1 MTCKDRFYAR
11 LKGDNV
17 DRVPNLNIIMGF
29 SAKLSGYSYKEYCTD
44 YRKLVEAD
52 MKATQM
58 FGMDILSVISDP
70 MREVE
75 LFGGESVLPED
86 DVPYEK
92 TPFIAEY
99 ADLTKLKINPIE
111 SAPRAID
118 RVKGVELFKKEAGDE
133 YPICG
138 WVEGPVAEASDLRG
152 INKLMEDLLL
162 EPEFVRDLMDICVQN
177 GLEFAR
183 AQVNA
188 GADVIGVGDAAAS
201 LIGPRIYKD
210 IAFEYQKRLLKGIKD
225 MGAVTKL
232 HICGNTTDLVEL
244 IPVEH
249 VDIFDIDWMV
259 DYKKTVKRIG
269 DKTSVNGNFD
279 PVSVLLQGDTML
291 VQSETRRCVIDG
303 NHLSMV
309 SAGCEVPKFTPR
321 ENMRVVSDTLK
332 NINN

>member
-1 MTCKDRFYAR
+1 MNCRERFYAR
-11 LKGDNV
+11 LRGEKV
-17 DRVPNLNIIMGF
+17 DRIPNLNIVMGF
-29 SAKLSGYSYKEYCTD
+29 AAKLSGYTYKEYCTD
-44 YRKLVEAD
+44 YRKLVESD
-52 MKATQM
+52 LKATQM
-58 FGMDILSVISDP
+58 FGMDILSVVSDP

-75 LFGGESVLPED
+75 LFGGETVLPED

-99 ADLTKLKINPIE
+99 TDLSKLKVNPIE
-111 SAPRAID
+111 SAPRALD
-118 RVKGVELFKKEAGDE
+118 RVRAVELFKKEAGDE

-162 EPEFVRDLMDICVQN
+162 EPEFVCDIMEICVQN
-177 GLEFAR
+177 GLEFAK
-183 AQVNA
+183 AQVDV

-201 LIGPRIYKD
+201 LIGPKIYKD

-225 MGAVTKL
+225 MGVATKL
-232 HICGNTTDLVEL
+232 HICGNTTELVEL
-244 IPVEH
+244 IPARY

-279 PVSVLLQGDTML
+279 PVSVLLQGDAQL
-291 VQSETRRCVIDG
+291 VESETRRCVMDG
-303 NHLSMV
+303 DNFSMV
-309 SAGCEVPKFTPR
+309 SAGCEVPKFTPH
-321 ENMRVVSDTLK
+321 ENMKAVSETLK
-332 NINN
+332 NI

>member
-1 MTCKDRFYAR
+1 MNCKERFYAR
-11 LKGDNV
+11 LRGEKV
-17 DRVPNLNIIMGF
+17 DRIPNLNIVMGF
-29 SAKLSGYSYKEYCTD
+29 AAKLSGYTYKEYCTD

-52 MKATQM
+52 LKVTQM
-58 FGMDILSVISDP
+58 FGMDILSVVSDP

-75 LFGGESVLPED
+75 LFGGETVLPED

-99 ADLTKLKINPIE
+99 ADLSKLKVNPIE
-111 SAPRAID
+111 SAPRALD
-118 RVKGVELFKKEAGDE
+118 RVKAVELFKKEAGDE

-162 EPEFVRDLMDICVQN
+162 EPEFVCDMMEICVQN
-177 GLEFAR
+177 GLEFAK
-183 AQVNA
+183 AQVEA

-201 LIGPRIYKD
+201 LIGPKIYKD

-225 MGAVTKL
+225 MGVATKL
-232 HICGNTTDLVEL
+232 HICGNTTELVEL
-244 IPVEH
+244 IPAQY

-279 PVSVLLQGDTML
+279 PVSVLLQGDTKL
-291 VQSETRRCVIDG
+291 VESETKRCVMDA
-303 NHLSMV
+303 NDFSMV
-309 SAGCEVPKFTPR
+309 SAGCEVPKFTPH
-321 ENMRVVSDTLK
+321 ENMKAVSETLK
-332 NINN
+332 NI